1 MYVYK
6 TIDLIVTTLS
16 SHYTVN
22 NGVVSVKNS
31 LAYSYPTA
39 LLINTIPV
47 AILENG
53 RSTPGC
59 LTVQS
64 AIRPS
69 VLRRLFAYW

>member
-1 MYVYK
+1 MLKDNLHGGGLECTANSAELFRTVLLSM
-6 TIDLIVTTLS
+6 DLGFLNIGHS
-16 SHYTVN
+16 Q
-22 NGVVSVKNS
+22 
-31 LAYSYPTA
+31 
-39 LLINTIPV
+39 LIQ
-47 AILENG
+47 LENG